1 MPKPRPI
8 RKADHLEVG
17 RLGENFVKAHL
28 AKNNWQILAERWH
41 CRWGELDLVA
51 VNSAKKILSF
61 VEVKTRRQNS
71 LDQQGILAITPSKQR
86 KIIKAAMQ
94 FLAEFPEYEN
104 YGCRF
109 DVALVTHHT
118 SSHVDDRFLLE
129 QYLESAFEADEF

>member
-8 RKADHLEVG
+8 RKADHLEIG

-28 AKNNWQILAERWH
+28 EKDHWQILAERWH
-41 CRWGELDLVA
+41 CRWGELDLV
-51 VNSAKKILSF
+51 VVKSAEKILSF

-71 LDQQGILAITPSKQR
+71 LDQQGILAITLSKQR

-109 DVALVTHHT
+109 DVALVTHQVN
-118 SSHVDDRFLLE
+118 SLADEQFLLE
-129 QYLESAFEADEF
+129 QYLESAFEVDEF

>member
-1 MPKPRPI
+1 MPKPRPV
-8 RKADHLEVG
+8 RKTDSLEIG
-17 RLGENFVKAHL
+17 RLGENFVKAYL
-28 AKNNWQILAERWH
+28 AKNDWQILAERWH

-51 VNSAKKILSF
+51 VNSAAKILSF

-94 FLAEFPEYEN
+94 FLAEFPAYEN

-109 DVALVTHHT
+109 DVALVTYQVNRCEENQF
-118 SSHVDDRFLLE
+118 SLE